1 MRRIVALIALSVGL
15 VVGCSTGPD
24 APAPQAAPGT
34 VGVDVAAGQRFPD
47 IVGVEVSRSG
57 SGYTFAVTV
66 SSPYDTAQRYA
77 DAFRVRAQDGT
88 LYGVNELSHDHAGE
102 QPFTRSLSGVEIP
115 AGVTSVV
122 VEGRDQANGWGG
134 GTQTVELPPA

>member
-1 MRRIVALIALSVGL
+1 MRRVVALIALSVGL

-47 IVGVEVSRSG
+47 IVGVEVSRNG

-66 SSPYDTAQRYA
+66 SSPYDSPQRYA
-77 DAFRVRAQDGT
+77 DAFRVRAEDGAV
-88 LYGVNELSHDHAGE
+88 YGVNELAHDHASE
-102 QPFTRSLSGVEIP
+102 QPFTRTLSGVQVP
-115 AGVTSVV
+115 AGVGTVL
-122 VEGRDQANGWGG
+122 VEGRDQVNGWGG
-134 GTQTVELPPA
+134 GTQTVELPA